1 LRAWSEGDEDG
12 FLATLHPEIE
22 WHTIGSF
29 PGLQPIYRG
38 HDGVIELRRL
48 MLEAFERI
56 EITAERITV
65 DGERVHALSHWHA
78 RGKGSGADVQFA
90 TLEHLD
96 VVQDL
101 CIRRTAEQ
109 PTPEALERY
118 GLAG

>member
-1 LRAWSEGDEDG
+1 M
-12 FLATLHPEIE
+12 
-22 WHTIGSF
+22 
-29 PGLQPIYRG
+29 
-38 HDGVIELRRL
+38 ELRRL

-56 EITAERITV
+56 EITPVRVTV
-65 DGERVHALSHWHA
+65 DGDRVHAHCHWHS

-96 VVQDL
+96 VADGL